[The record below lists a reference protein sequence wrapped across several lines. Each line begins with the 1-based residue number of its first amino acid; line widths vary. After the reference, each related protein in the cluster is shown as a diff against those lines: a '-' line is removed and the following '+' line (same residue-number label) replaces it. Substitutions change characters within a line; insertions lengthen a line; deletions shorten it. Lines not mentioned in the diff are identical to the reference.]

1 MRVSPP
7 LKLKNTSYLY
17 WWLMEEEEARLFVRK
32 AIVKWYVREDLK
44 GRGERN
50 LDEIRQR
57 KVNEN

>member
-1 MRVSPP
+1 M
-7 LKLKNTSYLY
+7 Y

-44 GRGERN
+44 GRGERK
-50 LDEIRQR
+50 LEEIRQR